1 MLERFPFSD
10 RLAVLAGLMALGA
23 LLDLSLHG
31 RAATRYQ
38 EYTFVWFT
46 GLLGCLAGATTDL
59 ITCSISPD
67 YFRLGK
73 GVSGGEGFAF
83 RVAVFGIQE
92 GLSAGVIAGALCLY
106 VSRRKTKF
114 APLGYP
120 ELLGL
125 LWMPVVCAFA
135 GALLFPLVAG
145 RSDPAGLALKMDGV
159 LPAAQAPPFLRV
171 WWIHTGLYCGLL
183 AGVIW
188 LIVVALKRRKAR
200 AGMAA
205 GV

>member
-120 ELLGL
+120 SCSACCG
-125 LWMPVVCAFA
+125 C
-135 GALLFPLVAG
+135 
-145 RSDPAGLALKMDGV
+145 RSS
-159 LPAAQAPPFLRV
+159 AP
-171 WWIHTGLYCGLL
+171 LL
-183 AGVIW
+183 ARCSSPWSPDAPIQRGW
-188 LIVVALKRRKAR
+188 R
-200 AGMAA
+200 
-205 GV
+205 